1 MVVIKIDQPNY
12 TMRTSISSSV
22 VSIACLFAI
31 SSICLLD
38 GGIVNASLLPSQTSS
53 KITKLGVSLTSSQ
66 TRTDIS
72 FKRQSTTAAGWNI
85 LQSIPRGGSS
95 VAVDDGSEE
104 MSESE
109 EDELSSDLSE
119 DSELDE
125 SEDETPSTSN
135 SNGPPIKLTIKTN
148 LSSTLIDQ
156 KLDFTASRTR
166 SIQSIKLAI
175 SKSMVGRP
183 PLSSIILK
191 YHGRTLHDE
200 ECMFDLL
207 DDLDSDEEEEDSDIE
222 DNIGE
227 EEDEDTIKLTLT
239 ADILPPIDTKFGIEL
254 KEKLHKLSTQEI
266 LEAYCVNMAGMVYG
280 QELFVK
286 ESELY
291 ESKENDGL
299 DEELDELGDEEQE
312 LHTSSTQPTNENH
325 SLNIRKKAALI
336 QSQFESNLS
345 SETKQLL
352 QEEHIRVKQHLSS
365 DSTST
370 SSSLDDSDEIIY
382 GLISQNEINSS
393 SNRKGRR
400 RTLKGGASMN
410 VKRSL
415 QRNLNV
421 VRIVF
426 CVVCCLVYTSVHPYS
441 HTNTH
446 PHTTSHTTPTPTHTH
461 THIHLQNWADTTR
474 NSLLFLFFGYFGGRN
489 SFSRALLLLASPM
502 CFFIQTRPVKVAL
515 KQVFYTVGE
524 PPSILLSLLPA
535 PQQAIMS
542 LKYGA
547 VMKGLYGEKVLE
559 DSDGIDK
566 EWLDLERMEEDE
578 EEMGVGGSSSFGGDL
593 SDEDEYGEYDNQ
605 YDDDEY
611 DGEYSD
617 YDY

>member
-1 MVVIKIDQPNY
+1 MMMNRTTKH
-12 TMRTSISSSV
+12 TMRRTPISSSV
-22 VSIACLFAI
+22 ASIACCLFATQ
-31 SSICLLD
+31 SSICLLSGSIAD
-38 GGIVNASLLPSQTSS
+38 ASLQPSQTSS
-53 KITKLGVSLTSSQ
+53 KLQLSPNSLQATTNISLKRRSSS
-66 TRTDIS
+66 I
-72 FKRQSTTAAGWNI
+72 AAGWNI

-95 VAVDDGSEE
+95 IAVDDGSED
-104 MSESE
+104 MSEE
-109 EDELSSDLSE
+109 EELSSDLSE
-119 DSELDE
+119 GELSDE
-125 SEDETPSTSN
+125 SEDETPSTTSN
-135 SNGPPIKLTIKTN
+135 SSGPPIKLTIKTN
-148 LSSTLIDQ
+148 LASTLIDQ

-191 YHGRTLHDE
+191 YHGRALDDE

-207 DDLDSDEEEEDSDIE
+207 EDLDSDDEEDSDLE

-227 EEDEDTIKLTLT
+227 EEDEDTIKVTLT

-291 ESKENDGL
+291 ENNDENEGL
-299 DEELDELGDEEQE
+299 DDEDME
-312 LHTSSTQPTNENH
+312 LHTSSTSTTNENH

-370 SSSLDDSDEIIY
+370 SSKDDSDEIIY

-393 SNRKGRR
+393 SSRKGRR

-421 VRIVF
+421 VRIV
-426 CVVCCLVYTSVHPYS
+426 
-441 HTNTH
+441 
-446 PHTTSHTTPTPTHTH
+446 
-461 THIHLQNWADTTR
+461 
-474 NSLLFLFFGYFGGRN
+474 LF
-489 SFSRALLLLASPM
+489 S
-502 CFFIQTRPVKVAL
+502 C
-515 KQVFYTVGE
+515 
-524 PPSILLSLLPA
+524 
-535 PQQAIMS
+535 
-542 LKYGA
+542 
-547 VMKGLYGEKVLE
+547 
-559 DSDGIDK
+559 
-566 EWLDLERMEEDE
+566 
-578 EEMGVGGSSSFGGDL
+578 
-593 SDEDEYGEYDNQ
+593 
-605 YDDDEY
+605 
-611 DGEYSD
+611 
-617 YDY
+617 